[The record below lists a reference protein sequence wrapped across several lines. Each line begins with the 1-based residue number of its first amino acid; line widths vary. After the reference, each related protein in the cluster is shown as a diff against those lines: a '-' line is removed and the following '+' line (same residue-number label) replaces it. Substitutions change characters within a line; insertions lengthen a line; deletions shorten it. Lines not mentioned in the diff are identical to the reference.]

1 MKSRKKLKTC
11 MMSMALL
18 FFLTG
23 FVKGQGFTVSGKVT
37 DALDGA
43 GLPGVSISVEGSTV
57 GTASDFEGKYSLTVP
72 SKETVLVFSYVGYLP
87 ESKTVGDLTEV
98 NVVLNQDVMSLDEL
112 VVIGYGT
119 QKKSNLT
126 GSVAI
131 VDVEDMM
138 KSSNTNVGTMM
149 QGRASGVTVTTDGE
163 PGADPTIRIRG
174 FSTFGDCAPL
184 YVIDGVATEGSMR
197 DLSPNDIESIQ
208 VLKDASAAAIYGSR
222 AANGVVI
229 VTTKKGKKNTP
240 LNISYKG
247 YFGADDVWQ
256 RIPLLERED
265 YQTMINTSLENN
277 GSSLFP
283 GNDPESDDYIDDVNT
298 DWQDEGFKTGTRQN
312 HNLSLMGG
320 GENITYALITDYFD
334 SKGTLEGYGPDY
346 TRYSVRGNSTMQ
358 KGCFSMGTSMFYSHS
373 DANTLSETDGVVAGG
388 SSPMIVKLLS
398 TLPTMK
404 AYDDETED
412 GYGHYDTDIHG
423 ENYTIN
429 IIGYNN
435 LIENKTTVDR
445 TLANGWGQIDLGHIF
460 NWENHNVKLKSLVS
474 YDKTECHDYKF
485 IPEFSLSDFYTNEV
499 ASLYEAFREYTRG
512 LIENTITYNGT
523 LGDLSVEALAGQ
535 TYTTYDFYILAA
547 TGTGYDE
554 PYFTKLNNAES
565 TAAGTEDISVYPWPE
580 EHVYMS
586 SYLGRVMLD
595 YKDRY
600 LLTGSVRRDG
610 SSKFRKESRFGIFP
624 SLSAGWKIHQEE
636 WFPVDT
642 RIVSELKLR
651 AGWGI
656 LGNSTASNAYSTIP
670 SIQSNVVYNFNGSV
684 VSGATEADVTSDL
697 IWEEKE
703 MTNVGLDFALLENK
717 ITGSLEYYNSVTHDV
732 ILELAIPQS
741 VGSVDVAPFA
751 NAATLK
757 NSGLDINLSYR
768 QYVND
773 FKYEIYGNLATLKNE
788 VVKLNEQGSSQISG
802 TCITIVGEEV
812 GQLYGYRYD
821 GLFQTEGEVDDAA
834 FQSATTGP
842 GDVKYKDLDGDGTIT
857 TEDREVLGSAI
868 PDFTYGIGF
877 NCEWK
882 GIDLSIFGNGAA
894 GFMVYDNL
902 YATLMHSAGGANWH
916 EDILDAW
923 TENNTDTDI
932 PRVIYE
938 DNNGN
943 SNISDRPGL
952 LQKGDYFRVSNI
964 TLGYSLP
971 TSLLDQVKIS
981 KARIYATVQ
990 NLYTF
995 TKYKGYNPDFN
1006 NPDPFYAGYNYGG
1019 YPLPR
1024 TFLFGVSVDF

>member
-1 MKSRKKLKTC
+1 

-265 YQTMINTSLENN
+265 YQTMVNTSLENN
-277 GSSLFP
+277 GYSLFP

-320 GENITYALITDYFD
+320 GENITYALITDYYD
-334 SKGTLEGYGPDY
+334 SKGTLVGYGPDY

-358 KGCFSMGTSMFYSHS
+358 KGCFSAGTSLFYSHS
-373 DANTLSETDGVVAGG
+373 DANTLSETDDIVAGG
-388 SSPMIVKLLS
+388 SSPMVVKLLGS
-398 TLPTMK
+398 LPTMK
-404 AYDDETED
+404 AYDDENED
-412 GYGHYDTDIHG
+412 GFGHYDTDIHG

-429 IIGYNN
+429 IIGYNSM
-435 LIENKTTVDR
+435 IENTESVDR

-460 NWENHNVKLKSLVS
+460 NWENHNIKLKTLVS
-474 YDKTECHDYKF
+474 YDKTEVHVLQF
-485 IPEFSLSDFYTNEV
+485 IPEFSLSDFFTNEV
-499 ASLYEAFREYTRG
+499 ASLYEASKEYTRG
-512 LIENTITYNGT
+512 LIENTISYNGSIGE
-523 LGDLSVEALAGQ
+523 LNMEAIVGQ
-535 TYTTYDFYILAA
+535 TYTTYNYYLLEAD
-547 TGTGYDE
+547 GTGFSE
-554 PYFTKLNNAES
+554 PYYKTMANATS
-565 TAAGTEDISVYPWPE
+565 TSANSWTEDI
-580 EHVYMS
+580 YMA
-586 SYLGRVMLD
+586 SYLGRISLD

-600 LLTGSVRRDG
+600 LLQGSMRRDG
-610 SSKFRKESRFGIFP
+610 SSKFKGENRFGIFP
-624 SLSAGWKIHQEE
+624 SVSAGWKIHEEE
-636 WFPVDT
+636 WFPVVDD

-656 LGNSTASNAYSTIP
+656 LGNSTASDAYSTLATTRA
-670 SIQSNVVYNFNGSV
+670 NVVYNFNGSV
-684 VSGATEADVTSDL
+684 VSGTTEADVVSDL
-697 IWEEKE
+697 VWEEKE
-703 MTNVGLDFALLENK
+703 MSNIGLDMAFFDNK
-717 ITGSLEYYNSVTHDV
+717 ITGSVEYYNSVTHDV

-741 VGSVDVAPFA
+741 VGSVDVAPYA

-768 QYVND
+768 SYVND
-773 FKYEIYGNLATLKNE
+773 FKYEVYGNLATLKNE
-788 VVKLNEQGSSQISG
+788 VVKLNEQGASSING
-802 TCITIVGEEV
+802 TCITVVGEEV

-821 GLFQTEGEVDDAA
+821 GLFQTEAEVDAA
-834 FQSATTGP
+834 PFQNALTGP
-842 GDVKYKDLDGDGTIT
+842 GDIKYKDLDGDGTIT
-857 TEDREVLGSAI
+857 TDDREVLGSGI

-882 GIDLSIFGNGAA
+882 GIDFSMFGNGAA

-902 YATLMHSAGGANWH
+902 YATLMHSGGGANWH

-923 TENNTDTDI
+923 TETNTNTDI
-932 PRVIYE
+932 PRVIY
-938 DNNGN
+938 DDPNGN
-943 SNISDRPGL
+943 ANISDRPGL
-952 LQKGDYFRVSNI
+952 LQKGDYFRISNI

-971 TSLLDQVKIS
+971 SSLLDQVNIS
-981 KARIYATVQ
+981 KARVYATVQ

-995 TKYKGYNPDFN
+995 TQYKGYNPDFN

-1019 YPLPR
+1019 YPLSR
-1024 TFLFGVSVDF
+1024 TFMFGVNLDF

>member
-1 MKSRKKLKTC
+1 
-11 MMSMALL
+11 MSMALL

-23 FVKGQGFTVSGKVT
+23 IVKGQGFTVTGEVT
-37 DALDGA
+37 DAMDGA
-43 GLPGVSISVEGSTV
+43 GLPGVSITVEGSTS
-57 GTASDFEGKYSLTVP
+57 GTATDFEGKYSLTVP
-72 SKETVLVFSYVGYLP
+72 SKETVLVFSYVGYMP
-87 ESKTVGDLTEV
+87 EKVTVGDLTEV
-98 NVVLNQDVMSLDEL
+98 DVVLAQDVMSLDEL

-138 KSSNTNVGTMM
+138 KSSNTNVGSML
-149 QGRASGVTVTTDGE
+149 QGRASGVTVTSDGE

-174 FSTFGDCAPL
+174 FSTFGSSDPL
-184 YVIDGVATEGSMR
+184 YVIDGVAIEGSMR

-229 VTTKKGKKNTP
+229 VTTKQGKKNTP

-265 YQTMINTSLENN
+265 YQTMVNQSLENN
-277 GSSLFP
+277 GYANFP
-283 GNDPESDDYIDDVNT
+283 GNDPESEDYIDDVNT

-320 GENITYALITDYFD
+320 GENITYAFITDYFD
-334 SKGTLEGYGPDY
+334 SKGTLVGYGPDY

-373 DANTLSETDGVVAGG
+373 DANTLSETDNIVAGG
-388 SSPMIVKLLS
+388 GSPMIVKLLS
-398 TLPTMK
+398 TPPTMK
-404 AYDDETED
+404 AYDETTED
-412 GYGHYDTDIHG
+412 GFGHYDADIHG

-435 LIENKTTVDR
+435 LVENTESVDR

-460 NWENHNVKLKSLVS
+460 KWTNHNVKLKTLVS
-474 YDKTECHDYKF
+474 YDKTEVHTFQF
-485 IPEFSLSDFYTNEV
+485 IPEFSLSEFYTNEV
-499 ASLYEAFREYTRG
+499 ASLYEATKQYTRG
-512 LIENTITYNGT
+512 LIENTISYTGT
-523 LGDLSVEALAGQ
+523 LGDLNIEAIAGQ
-535 TYTTYDFYILAA
+535 TYTTYNYYLLEAD
-547 TGTGYDE
+547 GTGFTE
-554 PYFTKLNNAES
+554 PYFKTMANAES
-565 TAAGTEDISVYPWPE
+565 TSANSWTEDI
-580 EHVYMS
+580 YMA
-586 SYLGRVMLD
+586 SYLGRLMLD

-600 LLTGSVRRDG
+600 LLSGSVRRDG
-610 SSKFRKESRFGIFP
+610 SSKFREESRFGVFP
-624 SLSAGWKIHQEE
+624 SVSAGWKIHQEE
-636 WFPVDT
+636 WFPVVDD

-656 LGNSTASNAYSTIP
+656 LGNSTASDAYSTLATTRA
-670 SIQSNVVYNFNGSV
+670 NVVYNFNGSV
-684 VSGATEADVTSDL
+684 VSGKTEADVVSDL
-697 IWEEKE
+697 VWEEKE
-703 MTNVGLDFALLENK
+703 MTNVGLDFAFLDNK
-717 ITGSLEYYNSVTHDV
+717 ITGSIEYYNSVTHDV
-732 ILELAIPQS
+732 ILALAIPQS
-741 VGSVDVAPFA
+741 VGSVDTDPYA

-757 NSGLDINLSYR
+757 NSGVDINLSYR
-768 QYVND
+768 QYIND
-773 FKYEIYGNLATLKNE
+773 FKYEVYGNLATLKNE

-802 TCITIVGEEV
+802 TCITEVGSEV

-821 GLFQTEGEVDDAA
+821 GLYQSDDEVDDGP
-834 FQSATTGP
+834 FQNAQTGP
-842 GDVKYKDLDGDGTIT
+842 GDVRYKDLDGDSTIT
-857 TEDREVLGSAI
+857 TDDREVLGSGI

-877 NCEWK
+877 NCEYK
-882 GIDLSIFGNGAA
+882 GIDFSIFGNGAA

-902 YATLMHSAGGANWH
+902 YATLMHSGGGGNWH

-923 TENNTDTDI
+923 TEENTDTDI
-932 PRVIYE
+932 PRVVYN
-938 DNNGN
+938 DPNGN
-943 SNISDRPGL
+943 ANISDRPGL
-952 LQKGDYFRVSNI
+952 IQKGDFFRISNI

-971 TSLLDQVKIS
+971 SSLIDRVNIS

-1019 YPLPR
+1019 YPLSR
-1024 TFLFGVSVDF
+1024 TFMFGVNLDF